1 MYINNNSFE
10 AYMERLAERLEII
23 ETKIDRLLSRR
34 NEIGG
39 EKLLDNQ
46 DLCFLLRVSPRTL
59 VRYRNSGLLPFKTI
73 NRRNFY
79 LESDVHMFIREHFD
93 KGKIRYNKTRES
105 DNL

>member
-1 MYINNNSFE
+1 MYINNTSFE
-10 AYMERLAERLEII
+10 AYMERLAEQLEII
-23 ETKIDRLLSRR
+23 ESKINKLLSRR

-73 NRRNFY
+73 KRRNFY
-79 LESDVHMFIREHFD
+79 LESDVHMFIRDHFED
-93 KGKIRYNKTRES
+93 GKVKYKKKAE
-105 DNL
+105 D

>member
-1 MYINNNSFE
+1 MYIENNSFV

-23 ETKIDRLLSRR
+23 ESKIDKLLSRR

-59 VRYRNSGLLPFKTI
+59 VRYRKSGLLPYKTI
-73 NRRNFY
+73 KRRNFY
-79 LESDVHMFIREHFD
+79 LESDVHNFIRHHFEE
-93 KGKIRYNKTRES
+93 GKVKYKKE
-105 DNL
+105 

>member
-1 MYINNNSFE
+1 MYINNTSFE
-10 AYMERLAERLEII
+10 AYMERFAEQLEII
-23 ETKIDRLLSRR
+23 ESKINKLLSRR

-73 NRRNFY
+73 KRRNFY
-79 LESDVHMFIREHFD
+79 LESDVHMFIRDHFED
-93 KGKIRYNKTRES
+93 GKVKYPSKTIEK
-105 DNL
+105 